1 MSIEAVKR
9 AREHAET
16 RAANIAATL
25 PDGDYYAD
33 GSDCVERISGAR
45 TACDTHWD
53 ACLVMM
59 AANRREN
66 AK

>member
-1 MSIEAVKR
+1 MTIEAVKR

-25 PDGDYYAD
+25 PDGDYYASSEFAVNRD
-33 GSDCVERISGAR
+33 TKVHTDCG
-45 TACDTHWD
+45 THWD

-59 AANRREN
+59 AANRREG
-66 AK
+66 K

>member
-1 MSIEAVKR
+1 MTPETIRQSREA
-9 AREHAET
+9 AEI

-33 GSDCVERISGAR
+33 GSDCVERISATR
-45 TACDTHWD
+45 TPCGTHWD

-59 AANRREN
+59 AANRREDV
-66 AK
+66 K